1 MVHYGMTK
9 TAQVAIAR
17 GIAETVAGTGV
28 TVNSILPGPTES
40 EGIGAFVDA
49 LAKQQNKSVEQVERE
64 FFEHARPSSLLKR
77 FATVDEVA
85 TMVTYMASELS
96 SATNGAALR
105 VDGGVVKAIL

>member
-1 MVHYGMTK
+1 MTK

-17 GIAETVAGTGV
+17 GIAESVAGTGV
-28 TVNSILPGPTES
+28 TVNSILPGPTAS
-40 EGIGAFVDA
+40 EGVDGFVEA
-49 LAKQQNKSVEQVERE
+49 MAKQQNKTVEEIE
-64 FFEHARPSSLLKR
+64 KSFFEQARPSSLLKR

-85 TMVTYMASELS
+85 ALVTYVAGEPS